1 MFEAT
6 NQRPSMSRRMGI
18 LWCTLMHNA
27 PMWPIRGNYRCRT
40 CGRNYLVPWAG
51 ERAA

>member
-1 MFEAT
+1 MLEAPK
-6 NQRPSMSRRMGI
+6 QRLWMAGRLGI
-18 LWCTLMHNA
+18 LWCTLMHNT

-40 CGRNYLVPWAG
+40 CGRDYQVSWEG